1 MLASI
6 RTCLPTG
13 RSSRGAVLMA
23 IAIDDLL
30 RRAVENRSSDL
41 HLKVG
46 NHPYIRV
53 DGILSG
59 LNDVPRITPEEMLSM
74 AFSMMTNRQ
83 KQKFK
88 ETAELDMA
96 YGVAGLGR
104 FRVNVFQQ
112 RGNVGLVLRVIPT
125 KIRALEELYLPK
137 VIEHICDEQRGLV
150 LVTGVTG
157 SGKSTTLAAMLDRI
171 NSGRPEHIITIE
183 DPIEFLHRDKKGF
196 VNQREVEVDT
206 PSFASALR
214 ASLRQDP
221 DVILVGEMRDLETI
235 STALH
240 AAETG
245 HMVFSTLHTL
255 DAVETI
261 NRIISVFPPPEQKQV
276 RMQLA
281 ATIKAVISQRLVR
294 KADGN
299 GRVPAVEVLLSTAFI
314 RECIMTP
321 EKTRLIHEALA
332 AGTSQYGMQTFDQSL
347 YDIFQQG
354 LITYETAIEN
364 ATNPD
369 DFKLKVQGIGSTADA
384 AREQMENAGFGR

>member
-1 MLASI
+1 
-6 RTCLPTG
+6 
-13 RSSRGAVLMA
+13 MA
-23 IAIDDLL
+23 LSIDDLL
-30 RRAVENRSSDL
+30 RRAVETKASDL

-46 NHPYIRV
+46 NHPCLRV
-53 DGILSG
+53 DGSLTP
-59 LNDVPRITPEEMLSM
+59 LTDVPRVTPEEMLSM

-137 VIEHICDEQRGLV
+137 VIEHICEEARGMV

-171 NSGRPEHIITIE
+171 NSSRPEHIITIE

-206 PSFASALR
+206 PSFGSALR

-245 HMVFSTLHTL
+245 HLVFSTLHTL

-261 NRIISVFPPPEQKQV
+261 NRIIAVFPPPEQKQI

-281 ATIKAVISQRLVR
+281 ATLRAVISQRLVKR
-294 KADGN
+294 ADGA
-299 GRVPAVEVLLSTAFI
+299 GRVPAVEILISTAFV

-321 EKTRLIHEALA
+321 EKTRLIHEAIA
-332 AGTSQYGMQTFDQSL
+332 TGTSQYGMQTFDQSL
-347 YDIFQQG
+347 YDLYTQG
-354 LITYETAIEN
+354 LITYEIALEN
-364 ATNPD
+364 ASNPD
-369 DFKLKVQGIGSTADA
+369 DFKLKVQGIASTADA
-384 AREQMENAGFGR
+384 SREQMEQAGFSKY

>member
-1 MLASI
+1 M
-6 RTCLPTG
+6 
-13 RSSRGAVLMA
+13 MN
-23 IAIDDLL
+23 IDDLL
-30 RRAVENRSSDL
+30 RVAMDRKASDL

-46 NHPYIRV
+46 NYPHIRV
-53 DGILSG
+53 DGELVSLS
-59 LNDVPRITPEEMLSM
+59 DQPRISAEDMLNM
-74 AFSMMTNRQ
+74 AFSMMSNRQ

-88 ETAELDMA
+88 DSSELDMA

-112 RGNVGLVLRVIPT
+112 RGNVGLVLRMIPT
-125 KIRALEELYLPK
+125 KIKALEELFMPK
-137 VIEHICDEQRGLV
+137 VIEEICEAARGLV

-157 SGKSTTLAAMLDRI
+157 SGKSTTLAAMIDRV
-171 NSGRPEHIITIE
+171 NSTRPEHIVTIE

-221 DVILVGEMRDLETI
+221 DIILVGEMRDLETI

-261 NRIISVFPPPEQKQV
+261 NRIISVFPPPEQKQI
-276 RMQLA
+276 RLQLA
-281 ATIKAVISQRLVR
+281 ATLKAVISQRLVKR
-294 KADGN
+294 ADAS
-299 GRVPAVEVLLSTAFI
+299 GRVPAVEVLISTPYI
-314 RECIMTP
+314 RECLVTP
-321 EKTRLIHEALA
+321 EKTRLIKEALA

-347 YDIFQQG
+347 YDLLQQN
-354 LITYETAIEN
+354 LITYETALEN
-364 ATNPD
+364 ASNPD
-369 DFKLKVQGIGSTADA
+369 DFKLRVQGISGMSDS
-384 AREQMENAGFGR
+384 AREEMQNSSIGATGFGR

>member
-1 MLASI
+1 MH
-6 RTCLPTG
+6 
-13 RSSRGAVLMA
+13 
-23 IAIDDLL
+23 IDDLL
-30 RRAVENRSSDL
+30 RIAMERKSSDL

-46 NHPYIRV
+46 NYPHVRV
-53 DGILSG
+53 DGDLVPLTEQPRVSAEDM
-59 LNDVPRITPEEMLSM
+59 LNM
-74 AFSMMTNRQ
+74 AFSMMSNRQ

-88 ETAELDMA
+88 EAAELDMA

-125 KIRALEELYLPK
+125 KIRALEELFLPK
-137 VIEHICDEQRGLV
+137 VIEHICEEARGLV

-171 NSGRPEHIITIE
+171 NSSRPEHIITIE

-281 ATIKAVISQRLVR
+281 ATLRSVISQRLVR
-294 KADGN
+294 RADGA
-299 GRVPAVEVLLSTAFI
+299 GRVPAVEVLVSTAYV
-314 RECIMTP
+314 RECIITP
-321 EKTRLIHEALA
+321 EKTRSIREALA

-347 YDIFQQG
+347 YDLYAQG
-354 LITYETAIEN
+354 LISYETAMEN

-369 DFKLKVQGIGSTADA
+369 DFKLRVQGISSTSDS
-384 AREQMENAGFGR
+384 AREEMQGSMGAGFGR